1 MRNQF
6 AKSLVKLSAL
16 NNDIFLV
23 YGDIGNKLFDDFK
36 ANFDS
41 RFINAGVAES
51 SMVTMASG
59 LAKNGFK
66 PIVYTINSFLYLKA
80 LEQIKIDICYPNLP
94 VILVGTGGGLG
105 YSELGTTHHSLE
117 DIGILTTLP
126 NLQVLVPSDI
136 FEVDYALKWAFQSKK
151 PTYIRIGK
159 KDEQT
164 VHSNFLENQAIEFG
178 PYKINE
184 VSNCKSAIISYGSI
198 SIEIAKIIAD
208 HSNNFKI
215 EHWTFPCIKPISKS
229 QIQNFLKYDTLIII
243 EEHTPFGSL
252 ASILLSMFN
261 ILSLEIPRILSI
273 NTGDSFHTGLGKIEN
288 ARDQLGMSN
297 SKIIKFIRDNIA

>member
-6 AKSLVKLSAL
+6 AKSLVKLSAS
-16 NNDIFLV
+16 NSDIFLV

-36 ANFDS
+36 TNFDS

-66 PIVYTINSFLYLKA
+66 PIVYTINSFLYLKS
-80 LEQIKIDICYPNLP
+80 LEQIKIDVCYPNLP
-94 VILVGTGGGLG
+94 VILVGTGGGLS

-136 FEVDYALKWAFQSKK
+136 FEVDYALNWAIQSKK
-151 PTYIRIGK
+151 PTYIRLGK
-159 KDEQT
+159 KDNQT
-164 VHSNFLENQAIEFG
+164 VHTNFFENQAIEFG
-178 PYKINE
+178 PYKIND

-198 SIEIAKIIAD
+198 SIEVAKIIAD
-208 HSNNFKI
+208 QSNDVKI

-229 QIQNFLKYDTLIII
+229 QILNFLKYDILIII

-261 ILSLEIPRILSI
+261 NLSLKSPRILSV
-273 NTGDSFHTGLGKIEN
+273 NTGDSFHTGIGKIEN

-297 SKIIKFIRDNIA
+297 PKIIKFIRDNIA

>member
-6 AKSLVKLSAL
+6 AKSLVKQGAL
-16 NNDIFLV
+16 DDNIFLV

-36 ANFDS
+36 TSYES
-41 RFINAGVAES
+41 RFVNAGVAEA
-51 SMVTMASG
+51 SMVTMAAG

-80 LEQIKIDICYPNLP
+80 IEQIKIDVCYPNLP

-117 DIGILTTLP
+117 DVGMLTTLP

-136 FEVDYALKWAFQSKK
+136 FEVDYALNWAVQSNK

-159 KDEQT
+159 KENQT
-164 VHSNFLENQAIEFG
+164 LHSNLIIDQKKEFG
-178 PYKINE
+178 PFKINR
-184 VSNCKSAIISYGSI
+184 VSNRKFAIISYGSI
-198 SIEIAKIIAD
+198 STEAAKALTNLTSEIQ
-208 HSNNFKI
+208 I

-229 QIQNFLKYDTLIII
+229 QIQNFANYETLFIV
-243 EEHTPFGSL
+243 EEHTSIGSL
-252 ASILLSMFN
+252 SSILFSIFN
-261 ILSLEIPRILSI
+261 SHSLKTPKILSL
-273 NTGDSFHTGLGKIEN
+273 NTGDRFHTGLGGIES
-288 ARDQLGMSN
+288 ARVQLGLHHSD
-297 SKIIKFIRDNIA
+297 ITKFIRDKIA